1 MYLISHPVP
10 ATKMGQSPSKQSRAP
25 GEGGGGGGGGGGYTS
40 LVDNTIGN
48 THTAIEWEAR
58 LVTAVRARI

>member
-25 GEGGGGGGGGGGYTS
+25 GEGGGGGGVGGYTS

-58 LVTAVRARI
+58 LVTAVWARI